1 MVIIL
6 LSVPLIFPLSGT
18 YVLTGAHD
26 MELTALAAY
35 GDVLL
40 TCGCVS
46 TLFSGRYCRHLRSK
60 CSGHT
65 STTNRRILLLAVL
78 LLLNYGL
85 IVVDRILLHL
95 TVPGGG
101 ELLGLQSLL
110 PIVVAMCLYV
120 NGNILYLHPPS
131 PGSTPVSLIL

>member
-40 TCGCVS
+40 MCGCVS
-46 TLFSGRYCRHLRSK
+46 TMFSGRYCSYLRSK
-60 CSGHT
+60 CGGHT

-85 IVVDRILLHL
+85 IVVDRILLHS

-101 ELLGLQSLL
+101 GYWGFS
-110 PIVVAMCLYV
+110 
-120 NGNILYLHPPS
+120 PS
-131 PGSTPVSLIL
+131 FL